1 MNKKEL
7 IKAIASEP
15 DIMDIEVAIK
25 NGKTGNTV
33 YRRVVKVERRHRQDI
48 GRDVISLVCA
58 KSLTKEKELFRDE
71 DKARKVSRKAILKE
85 AFEVEQQ
92 QPQTEDLADQGQEN
106 EPTEQQEQIQD
117 PDSDTGESGDL
128 SDKAFDMLNT
138 EKEKQHLTMADL
150 PRLVKKRM
158 EQDEPGQSKYDE
170 AFEQFNTFD
179 QGDSESE

>member
-1 MNKKEL
+1 M
-7 IKAIASEP
+7 
-15 DIMDIEVAIK
+15 
-25 NGKTGNTV
+25 
-33 YRRVVKVERRHRQDI
+33 
-48 GRDVISLVCA
+48 
-58 KSLTKEKELFRDE
+58 FRDE

-92 QPQTEDLADQGQEN
+92 QPQTEDLTDQGQEN
-106 EPTEQQEQIQD
+106 GPTEQQEQIQD

-128 SDKAFDMLNT
+128 LDKAFDMLNT